1 MSKPG
6 PKIGSSK
13 SAAHKAKLSK
23 AGIGKKNS
31 QYKDGRR
38 SYRTKAGAKPGD
50 VVMHVNGKSPKE
62 PGANVKSNLKISKG
76 KKVGAKTTSEHEKS
90 KVTIKE
96 RKAGRKRKK

>member
-38 SYRTKAGAKPGD
+38 SYRTIAGASNNDGTIVHHKD
-50 VVMHVNGKSPKE
+50 SNRL
-62 PGANVKSNLKISKG
+62 NNTKSNLVKLKA
-76 KKVGAKTTSEHEKS
+76 KKPGAKTSSAHEKIT
-90 KVTIKE
+90 K
-96 RKAGRKRKK
+96 RGQGRKPKK

>member
-1 MSKPG
+1 MANPG

-38 SYRTKAGAKPGD
+38 SYRTKAGAKNNDGNIVHHAD
-50 VVMHVNGKSPKE
+50 GNRLNN
-62 PGANVKSNLKISKG
+62 AKSNLVKLKA
-76 KKVGAKTTSEHEKS
+76 KKPGAKTSSTHEKI
-90 KVTIKE
+90 TP
-96 RKAGRKRKK
+96 RGQGRKPKK